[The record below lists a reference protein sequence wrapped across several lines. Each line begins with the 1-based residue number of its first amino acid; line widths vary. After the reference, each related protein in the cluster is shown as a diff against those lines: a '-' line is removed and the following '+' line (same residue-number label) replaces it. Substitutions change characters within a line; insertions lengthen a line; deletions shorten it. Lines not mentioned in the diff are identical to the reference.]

1 MVARMPDDAVDPSMN
16 TEAFR
21 AFSQEPAEPE
31 PASKTPLILGGV
43 VLAVIVVAVILWAV
57 L

>member
-1 MVARMPDDAVDPSMN
+1 MVARMPDEAADPSMN

-21 AFSQEPAEPE
+21 AFSQTPE
-31 PASKTPLILGGV
+31 EAAPASKTPLIIGGIVAAV
-43 VLAVIVVAVILWAV
+43 VVVAVILWAV